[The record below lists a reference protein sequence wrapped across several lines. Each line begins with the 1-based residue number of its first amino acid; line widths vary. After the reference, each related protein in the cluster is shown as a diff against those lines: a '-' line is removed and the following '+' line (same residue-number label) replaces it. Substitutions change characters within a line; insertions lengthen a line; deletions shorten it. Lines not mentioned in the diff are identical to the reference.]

1 MLVLVILGIVFLL
14 TAVRRIGRVS
24 MPVWA
29 VMTGGAAASILCGG
43 ISLPAA
49 FRAVDF
55 EVIIFLFGMFCA
67 GQVLEL
73 SGWLARAQYRIF
85 RRARTKETL
94 LISLVFFM
102 GMASAVFM
110 NDTIAVIGTPVALL
124 MARKYG
130 IKAKELMLALAFA
143 VTVGSAASPI
153 GNPQNLLVAVKSGMT
168 SPFAD
173 FISYLFIPTLI
184 NLSLVCVVI
193 KIFYPGDFTR
203 CPIRHHP
210 ERVKDPHLAMIA
222 KITIGTVLAAILVK
236 IVCVSVFP
244 SFDFSLVWIAVA
256 AALPGLL
263 LSPRRFEIIKSVD
276 WRTLAF
282 FVGMFVLMQ
291 AVWNTGFFQKLIAGS
306 NIDISSVK
314 TITAISV
321 IVSQFVSNV
330 PLTALYIPL
339 LKEAGAG
346 VTSYVALAASATVA
360 GNLFILGAAS
370 NIIIVQAAERRGEGS
385 ISVWEFTKVGLPL
398 TIANS
403 LVYLY
408 FLTV

>member
-1 MLVLVILGIVFLL
+1 MLVILGIVFLL

-24 MPVWA
+24 LPVWA

-102 GMASAVFM
+102 GLASAVFM

-130 IKAKELMLALAFA
+130 IKAKELMLALAFS

-153 GNPQNLLVAVKSGMT
+153 GNPQNLLVAVKSGMA
-168 SPFAD
+168 SPFID
-173 FISYLFIPTLI
+173 FIKYLFIPTLI

-193 KIFYPGDFTR
+193 KVFYPGDFTR
-203 CPIRHHP
+203 CPIRHHR

-222 KITIGTVLAAILVK
+222 KITIGAVIAVILIK
-236 IVCVSVFP
+236 ILCVSFFP
-244 SFDFSLVWIAVA
+244 SLDFSLLWIAVA
-256 AALPGLL
+256 AAAPGLFF
-263 LSPRRFEIIKSVD
+263 SQRRAEILKSVD
-276 WRTLAF
+276 WSTLSF
-282 FVGMFVLMQ
+282 FAGMFILMQ
-291 AVWNTGFFQKLIAGS
+291 AVWNTGFFQSLIAGS
-306 NIDISSVK
+306 NIDVASVK
-314 TITAISV
+314 TITAVSV
-321 IVSQFVSNV
+321 VFSQLISNV

-346 VTSYVALAASATVA
+346 VSSYIALAASATIA

-370 NIIIVQAAERRGEGS
+370 NVIIVQAAERRGEGS
-385 ISVWEFTKVGLPL
+385 ISVWEFTKLGLPL

-408 FLTV
+408 FLNI